1 MGAKL
6 TADLSCGALILSMVL
21 YCFSPLLSVSFQTSL
36 QTPLSLN
43 KQPLSSLVSFLGI
56 LHLTILQCDG
66 GIHSSDAKISLLSHS
81 ASISYLS
88 GASSW
93 N

>member
-1 MGAKL
+1 MGAEL
-6 TADLSCGALILSMVL
+6 TAALSCGALILSVVL
-21 YCFSPLLSVSFQTSL
+21 YCFSPLLPVSFQTSL
-36 QTPLSLN
+36 QTPLSLT

-66 GIHSSDAKISLLSHS
+66 VVHSSDAKISLLSHS
-81 ASISYLS
+81 ASISYLF